1 MAQLASFEEMYHL
14 MECASRRYPEIT
26 LTSKNAKEF
35 ESRCY
40 EINVCERIIT
50 SIMDDLFFPP
60 EDIIFSQLLTAETE
74 KRYFKKN
81 KKRYDY
87 IEREI
92 EVINYLYQELKNY
105 RGESESWKSK
115 PSER

>member
-1 MAQLASFEEMYHL
+1 MCKMAQLASFEEVYYL

-40 EINVCERIIT
+40 EINVCEKLLT
-50 SIMDDLFFPP
+50 SIMDDLFFSP
-60 EDIIFSQLLTAETE
+60 EDILFSYLLNAETE

-81 KKRYDY
+81 PKRFDY
-87 IEREI
+87 ITREI
-92 EVINYLYQELKNY
+92 EVIKYLEQELKIY
-105 RGESESWKSK
+105 KGESS
-115 PSER
+115 